1 MGVRSA
7 DATAALRTVAAPRFA
22 QLTHASVAAADGFG
36 GWRVKQATGRIDTD
50 EERQLVQ
57 RATRFD
63 VGTLPRYLNRDEA
76 DALPRRVVHGPLDPT
91 RATGATAYW
100 HAVPAGFDSSSRP
113 GNVFTHVV
121 LDRRPDAPHPPM
133 RPSDLLRSPVWL
145 RPYGADQVDS
155 ATLDGRPDPP
165 WADPALDRAAVLD
178 FLVERALWR
187 GGTLRALLDAVHGAM
202 EQGPMV
208 VLGVVDPADADRWIA
223 GVCHLMAPANS
234 RHLYFSTTAHA
245 DNLTA
250 ARDAGL
256 HLVVVPAA
264 ELSEVERDDDNLV
277 LLSDEDL
284 IDGHPA
290 VEFADFD
297 VELDAAD
304 VEQVHTTTYGSRI
317 PATPWSVIADAV
329 LRDPD
334 LAAELLTRQDTVA
347 AEVADLD
354 VSCAWP
360 LAIAVVERTDRRSS
374 RRGKVSHG
382 GRVADQGLLDDALP
396 AARMTARN
404 APPAVARTP
413 SGATVQRVQEE
424 SLGQTAADAWAALQ
438 GPLPHGV
445 DRRRA
450 VEVYLDRA
458 FDDRDW
464 LLREGGAPAFDLVGT
479 RSPVHE
485 VVEHAYAAVER
496 FDTAPTGS
504 DLDED
509 RAAAAVVL
517 RLLDLV
523 ARTGLARHLDP
534 ARVTPVLDRTVG
546 PLLLDPVIGPDLV
559 TQVEPLA
566 AAIQSRIVRP
576 WLDDLLPRRG
586 GRPGCRVAPL
596 VLRWLFPDPPDPL
609 PPAGLARAAA
619 LPATLVEAAAQATL
633 VLPDPSAYR
642 PTAVAAGLADG
653 SADAAR
659 AMRGPGLP
667 VAAVLAMLDV
677 VEPHR
682 LIDLLTPALLA
693 APTGPDLDSLLQK
706 LQRTT
711 NHPEWDTTAGRMVRD
726 ACELRTLEL
735 RWLKTGESPGEP
747 SAVGRFIHLLSSL
760 TDPASSTAPD
770 GGLLRSAMAADV
782 VDRIAGTAEHDGPPL
797 VQQRRPVSHWAD
809 IDAMTGIARRIAEA
823 IRNGVT
829 TDLRVVLAAQL
840 GSLSIDGLSIGASGW
855 KQLATLCWTT
865 PMGRRENLLD
875 HVIWLR
881 VPVLRAE
888 RPDEIDGLAT
898 AVRNWVAAT
907 VEQHPGLADPR
918 RAMAE
923 YDRFALAWWYRI
935 GVQGDALRAFQRRR
949 WSS

>member
-1 MGVRSA
+1 MGARSA
-7 DATAALRTVAAPRFA
+7 DATVALRTVAAPRFA
-22 QLTHASVAAADGFG
+22 QLTHASIAAADGFG
-36 GWRVKQATGRIDTD
+36 GWRVKQATGRIDAD

-100 HAVPAGFDSSSRP
+100 HAVPAGFDSSGRP

-121 LDRRPDAPHPPM
+121 LDRRPDAPHPPL

-223 GVCHLMAPANS
+223 GVCHLMAPATS

-245 DNLTA
+245 DHLAA

-256 HLVVVPAA
+256 HLVVVPAT
-264 ELSEVERDDDNLV
+264 ELPEIERDDDNLV

-317 PATPWSVIADAV
+317 PATAWSVIADAV

-334 LAAELLTRQDTVA
+334 LAAELLARQDAVA

-360 LAIAVVERTDRRSS
+360 LAVAVVERTDRRSAH
-374 RRGKVSHG
+374 RGKVNHG
-382 GRVADQGLLDDALP
+382 GRATDQDLLDDALP
-396 AARMTARN
+396 AARMTARD

-413 SGATVQRVQEE
+413 SGATVQRVQDEL
-424 SLGQTAADAWAALQ
+424 LGRTAADAWAALQ

-485 VVEHAYAAVER
+485 VVEHAHAAVAR
-496 FDTAPTGS
+496 FGTAASGS
-504 DLDED
+504 RPDED
-509 RAAAAVVL
+509 HTTAAVVL
-517 RLLDLV
+517 RVLDLV
-523 ARTGLARHLDP
+523 ARAGLAEHLDP
-534 ARVTPVLDRTVG
+534 TRVTPVLDRTVA
-546 PLLLDPVIGPDLV
+546 PQLLHPVTGPDLV
-559 TQVEPLA
+559 TRVGPLTEA
-566 AAIQSRIVRP
+566 TQARIVRP
-576 WLDDLLPRRG
+576 WLDQFLPG
-586 GRPGCRVAPL
+586 LPGAPGCRVATL
-596 VLRWLFPDPPDPL
+596 VLRWLFPEPPAPR

-677 VEPHR
+677 VEPRR
-682 LIDLLTPALLA
+682 LLDVLTPALLA
-693 APTGPDLDSLLQK
+693 APTGPDLDTLLQR
-706 LQRTT
+706 LRWQTR
-711 NHPEWDTTAGRMVRD
+711 HPEWDTTAGRTVRD

-735 RWLKTGESPGEP
+735 EWLKAGEEQGAR
-747 SAVGRFIHLLSSL
+747 SAVGRFLQLLGSL
-760 TDPASSTAPD
+760 TDPTSSTALD

-782 VDRIAGTAEHDGPPL
+782 VDRITDTAERDGPPL

-809 IDAMTGIARRIAEA
+809 VDAMTGIARRIAEA
-823 IRNGVT
+823 VRNGVT

-840 GSLSIDGLSIGASGW
+840 GAFTDGLSVGASGW
-855 KQLATLCWTT
+855 KQLAALCWTT

-875 HVIWLR
+875 HIMWLR
-881 VPVLRAE
+881 LPVLRVE

-898 AVRNWVAAT
+898 AARNWVAAV
-907 VEQHPGLADPR
+907 VEQDRGGADAHR
-918 RAMAE
+918 TMAD
-923 YDRFALAWWYRI
+923 YDRFALAWWHRI